1 MGKKSPACM
10 VLGTTLEN
18 LQPGKNAIAVSL
30 NANTHETLAHNGKM
44 IQDTENVD
52 VPARSN

>member
-1 MGKKSPACM
+1 M

-44 IQDTENVD
+44 IQDTQTVD
-52 VPARSN
+52 VPAYSN